1 MRRPLAIFLLVLF
14 LLALSFPG
22 SAQAQGVLPVSAA
35 EQIRSR
41 LFAAQMALMSDPA
54 AAAQDLNEAQQIYIS
69 SLQQQ
74 VAATSVEEDSRIL
87 NGFTQ
92 MQSALSRQDV
102 PGFSEARADL
112 WTTILKASLQIV
124 DAAINTGDY
133 QMAQNWLPVREYRTA
148 TRFSRPNA
156 DATMAVKELKEGSLS
171 AQEAIQF
178 VHADLYDTYQARLNE
193 SLRDLAEADQKAFG
207 TRRAELAGLVQGYFL
222 ILAPAYLEQ
231 RGGEAQAALLHRIEV
246 LVEDA
251 VQGSSIQ
258 ADLDAVQEGL
268 QNFRA
273 APLSP
278 TDQARRAGQLL
289 RYLKLV
295 PVEFARGV
303 SGGVVTKELEIQEA
317 VTFYEAA
324 RAAFDDLNDLLMQM
338 DAEKTMSIKG
348 ELDALGLALYNTSM
362 QTQVADPDEVQSTVQ
377 GLISQLTALMP
388 AQWLQANS
396 SGDFDVINSM
406 LDQMETA
413 VRSGEYDLAESAR
426 LEAYAV
432 LESGPEAK
440 LSVVAPQSKIMIED
454 LFWNGQGQIKG
465 LAYLIAR
472 QAPLGEVKASRQ
484 ALSAALQE
492 VQPMLEEQSAP
503 AAVITNAGIIVFREG
518 LEAILILASLLASFK
533 GAESLRYR
541 RPMWLGTVLA
551 LLATVLTWFLARSI
565 LSSLARYGERLEA
578 VVSIIAVGVLLLITN
593 WFFHKTYWSDH
604 LAGFHAKK
612 RSLLSADAGIT
623 LGLISLGFTSV
634 YREGFE
640 VVLFL
645 QALVLEGN
653 PQLVLIGIGVGL
665 AATFL
670 IGLVTFKLQA
680 HLPYMQMLVIT
691 GMMIGAVLLI
701 MIGKTVHVLQVV
713 GWLPTTPI
721 GSMTLPF
728 WAGTW
733 LGTYATW
740 EGVLLQ
746 FVAGVFVVGSYYF
759 AEGKRTG
766 KPASLLKRAL
776 NFKR

>member
-1 MRRPLAIFLLVLF
+1 MKRSILILLLLLGWVSFGSPASVL
-14 LLALSFPG
+14 
-22 SAQAQGVLPVSAA
+22 AQGEPPVSAA
-35 EQIRSR
+35 EEIRSLLFEAQR
-41 LFAAQMALMSDPA
+41 TFSSDPISTAQKIQEAQSVYGSVLQVEIVSAQPENDQRIIAGFAEMRTALTGQDAPGFAAARSEVWTAVLRGSMAVVESAIRRGEPTL
-54 AAAQDLNEAQQIYIS
+54 AQS
-69 SLQQQ
+69 WLQ
-74 VAATSVEEDSRIL
+74 
-87 NGFTQ
+87 
-92 MQSALSRQDV
+92 
-102 PGFSEARADL
+102 
-112 WTTILKASLQIV
+112 
-124 DAAINTGDY
+124 
-133 QMAQNWLPVREYRTA
+133 VREFRTA

-156 DATMAVKELKEGSLS
+156 DATLALQNLTLGQLTPELAL
-171 AQEAIQF
+171 QY

-193 SLRDLAEADQKAFG
+193 TLRELEEADQKQF
-207 TRRAELAGLVQGYFL
+207 TSRRAELAGLVKGYFL
-222 ILAPAYLEQ
+222 ILSPAFKDQHGE
-231 RGGEAQAALLHRIEV
+231 EAQRSLLVQVDTLVSKSVAGKSVEQELVVFLSALE
-246 LVEDA
+246 
-251 VQGSSIQ
+251 
-258 ADLDAVQEGL
+258 
-268 QNFRA
+268 NFRA

-278 TDQARRAGQLL
+278 AEQSRRAGQLL

-295 PVEFARGV
+295 PVEYARGV
-303 SGGVVTKELEIQEA
+303 SGGVVTRELEIQEA
-317 VTFYEAA
+317 ITFYQAA
-324 RAAFDDLNDLLMQM
+324 QAAFEDLSSLMAEK
-338 DAEKTMSIKG
+338 DAETTAAVKADLSSLG
-348 ELDALGLALYNTSM
+348 QALTATST
-362 QTQVADPDEVQSTVQ
+362 QVQVADPQQIQKVADSLQ
-377 GLISQLTALMP
+377 SQLNAIMP
-388 AQWLQANS
+388 AEWLQASS
-396 SGDFDVINSM
+396 SGDFDVIDSM
-406 LDQMETA
+406 LNQMETA
-413 VRSGEYDLAESAR
+413 TRSGEYELAESAR

-440 LSVVAPQSKIMIED
+440 LSVVAPQAKIVIED
-454 LFWNGQGQIKG
+454 LFWNGQGENKG
-465 LAYLIAR
+465 LAYLIAQ
-472 QAPLGEVKASRQ
+472 QAPLTEIKASRQ
-484 ALSAALQE
+484 ALSAELKT
-492 VQPMLEEQSAP
+492 VQPLLEEQSAP
-503 AAVITNAGIIVFREG
+503 AAVVTNAGIIVFREG

-533 GAESLRYR
+533 GAESARYR
-541 RPMWLGTVLA
+541 RPMWVGTVLA

-612 RSLLSADAGIT
+612 RSLLSAEAGIT

-653 PQLVLIGIGVGL
+653 TQLVLLGIGVGL
-665 AATFL
+665 AATLL

-713 GWLPTTPI
+713 GWLPTSPI
-721 GSMTLPF
+721 GSIVLPF
-728 WAGTW
+728 WSGTW

-766 KPASLLKRAL
+766 KPVSLLKRAL

>member
-1 MRRPLAIFLLVLF
+1 MFFLLLVLMTCSTPVT
-14 LLALSFPG
+14 AQSQETTPG
-22 SAQAQGVLPVSAA
+22 TAA
-35 EQIRSR
+35 EEIRSR
-41 LFAAQMALMSDPA
+41 LFNAQMAFAGDPLGA
-54 AAAQDLNEAQQIYIS
+54 AKNLAEAQQIYVS
-69 SLQQQ
+69 SMQQEI
-74 VAATSVEEDSRIL
+74 ARHSYEDNSRIIS
-87 NGFTQ
+87 GFSKI
-92 MQSALSRQDV
+92 QSALTQQDALA
-102 PGFSEARADL
+102 FAAARAQV
-112 WTTILKASLQIV
+112 WTAILRASMQV
-124 DAAINTGDY
+124 VEASINAGDY
-133 QMAQNWLPVREYRTA
+133 SAAQNWLPVREFRTA

-156 DATMAVKELKEGSLS
+156 DATLALGDLMKGNLAGSDAL
-171 AQEAIQF
+171 QY

-193 SLRDLAEADQKAFG
+193 SLRDLADVDQKQFN

-222 ILAPAYLEQ
+222 ILAPAYLAQ
-231 RGGEAQAALLHRIEV
+231 RGEKAQADLLHQIDT

-251 VQGSSIQ
+251 MQGKSVQ
-258 ADLDAVQEGL
+258 ADLLSVQERL
-268 QNFRA
+268 KNFRA

-278 TDQARRAGQLL
+278 EEQSRRAGQLM

-303 SGGVVTKELEIQEA
+303 SEGSITKELEVQEA

-324 RAAFDDLNDLLMQM
+324 RAAFDDLSDLLSQK
-338 DAEKTMSIKG
+338 DAAGTAAIRG
-348 ELDALGLALYNTSM
+348 QLDALGQALQATSA
-362 QTQVADPDEVQSTVQ
+362 QTHVADPQAIEMAVDT
-377 GLISQLTALMP
+377 LKSQLSALMP
-388 AQWLQANS
+388 PKWLQTSS

-440 LSVVAPQSKIMIED
+440 LSILAPQAKIKIED
-454 LFWNGQGQIKG
+454 LFWNGQDEKKG
-465 LAYLIAR
+465 LAYLIAQ
-472 QAPLGEVKASRQ
+472 QAPLVEIKTSRQ
-484 ALSAALQE
+484 ALSTELKA
-492 VQPMLEEQSAP
+492 VQPLLEEQSAP
-503 AAVITNAGIIVFREG
+503 AAVIANAGIIVFREG

-541 RPMWLGTVLA
+541 RPMWIGTVLA
-551 LLATVLTWFLARSI
+551 LLATVFTWIVARSI
-565 LSSLARYGERLEA
+565 MSSLARFGERLEA

-612 RSLLSADAGIT
+612 RSLLSAEAGIT

-653 PQLVLIGIGVGL
+653 PQLVLIGIGAGL
-665 AATFL
+665 AVTFL
-670 IGLVTFKLQA
+670 IGLTTFKLQA

-713 GWLPTTPI
+713 GWLPTSPM
-721 GSMTLPF
+721 GSITLPY
-728 WAGTW
+728 WTGTW

-746 FVAGVFVVGSYYF
+746 IVAGVFVVGSYYF
-759 AEGKRTG
+759 AESKRTG
-766 KPASLLKRAL
+766 KPVSLLKRAV